1 MIITHLNTRANEVEL
16 TKEIITAVDQIVD
29 KYGEIKDNVS
39 PVLLDVRRSMNS
51 VRGKVNQSFGMA
63 LTQYNSLGYLDD
75 QGKLC
80 SKSSRISGFGD
91 VPPKVR
97 IHNGSSKTEVS
108 LYIEPE
114 ATLQYSR
121 NLAIWNTK
129 NQKKLCVY

>member
-1 MIITHLNTRANEVEL
+1 
-16 TKEIITAVDQIVD
+16 
-29 KYGEIKDNVS
+29 
-39 PVLLDVRRSMNS
+39 MNS

-97 IHNGSSKTEVS
+97 IHNGAPKLKYRFISSQRLPYNILGT
-108 LYIEPE
+108 
-114 ATLQYSR
+114 
-121 NLAIWNTK
+121 
-129 NQKKLCVY
+129 